1 VNLFPART
9 RQFIQ
14 SHPRLTAAVGL
25 VLCYIVL
32 FLLYWRLSLT
42 LEKSSDDACYVLEG
56 LDVVRGNLLLRGWTL
71 PLDSFYTIIV
81 PFYALGALLT
91 RNTSIL
97 MYILPAAEYSLLV
110 VMCIAIAWK
119 NVIPE
124 YRLVSVIIILL
135 AIGCPS
141 YPAGPPN
148 EAAGHI
154 STVIFITAAFY
165 LLSTGRFL
173 LAAVILV
180 LADVGDPFALWIGN
194 ISIALVGLRLMVV
207 EKWRGAKL
215 LILTVTCVLLS
226 KLMLLAISLGHGYKI
241 EVGETRSAFVS
252 LGRLGHNFYL
262 LCESVLDL
270 FGANF
275 FGRQVLSLETGLIL
289 VHMVAF
295 VFIFWALIKLI
306 SGPIDQHEIIPA
318 LLMTAIVVDIAAFL
332 FSDIPVDIDS
342 ARFLSP
348 VLIYGVLLVALSWYR
363 LGIEHKYLWVVLPV
377 MICAYLT
384 SFGMRVAEP
393 VAPAPTEVFSYLE
406 SKGVTDGYGGYWS
419 AGLLTVLSNERF
431 TVRQV
436 VPRLGGKLGP
446 YKWVSAADWYDMN
459 DARFLIAD
467 RRDPAVNLST
477 ATVTWGRPEEIKSI
491 GRYRIFIWKGPIH
504 LPAQ

>member
-1 VNLFPART
+1 M
-9 RQFIQ
+9 
-14 SHPRLTAAVGL
+14 
-25 VLCYIVL
+25 CYIVL

-56 LDVVRGNLLLRGWTL
+56 LDIVRGNVLLRGWTL

-91 RNTSIL
+91 RNTSTL
-97 MYILPAAEYSLLV
+97 MYILPAAGYSLLV
-110 VMCIAIAWK
+110 MMCIAIVWK
-119 NVIPE
+119 NVSSK
-124 YRLVSVIIILL
+124 YRVVSIIIILL

-154 STVIFITAAFY
+154 STIIFITAAFY

-180 LADVGDPFALWIGN
+180 LADVGDPFAIWIGN
-194 ISIALVGLRLMVV
+194 ISIALVGLRLMIVD
-207 EKWRGAKL
+207 KWSGAKL
-215 LILTVTCVLLS
+215 LILTVACVLLS
-226 KLMLLAISLGHGYKI
+226 KVVLLAISLGHGYNI
-241 EVGETRSAFVS
+241 EVGEARSAFVS
-252 LGRLGHNFYL
+252 LGRLGHNLYL

-275 FGRQVLSLETGLIL
+275 FGREVLSLETGLIL
-289 VHMVAF
+289 IHLVA
-295 VFIFWALIKLI
+295 VLLIMWALIKLI
-306 SGPIDQHEIIPA
+306 SEPIDQHEIIPA
-318 LLMTAIVVDIAAFL
+318 FLITAIIVDIAAFL

-363 LGIEHKYLWVVLPV
+363 LGFEHKYLWVVLPV

-384 SFGMRVAEP
+384 SFGMRVAGP
-393 VAPAPTEVFSYLE
+393 LAPAPTEVFSYLE
-406 SKGVTDGYGGYWS
+406 SKGVTHGYGGYWS
-419 AGLLTVLSNERF
+419 AGLLTVLSNGRF

-446 YKWVSAADWYDMN
+446 YQWVSAADWYDMN
-459 DARFLIAD
+459 DARFLISD
-467 RRDPAVNLST
+467 PRDPAVNLST
-477 ATVTWGRPEEIKSI
+477 ATTTWGRPEEIRSI
-491 GRYRIFIWKGPIH
+491 GQYRIFIWKEPIH

>member
-1 VNLFPART
+1 M
-9 RQFIQ
+9 
-14 SHPRLTAAVGL
+14 
-25 VLCYIVL
+25 CYIVL

-56 LDVVRGNLLLRGWTL
+56 LDIVRGNVLLRGWTL

-91 RNTSIL
+91 RNTSTL
-97 MYILPAAEYSLLV
+97 MYILPAAGYSLLV
-110 VMCIAIAWK
+110 MMCIAIVWK
-119 NVIPE
+119 NVSSK
-124 YRLVSVIIILL
+124 YRVVSIIIILL

-154 STVIFITAAFY
+154 STLIFITAAFY
-165 LLSTGRFL
+165 LLSTRRSL
-173 LAAVILV
+173 LAVVILV

-194 ISIALVGLRLMVV
+194 ISIALVGLRLMIVD
-207 EKWRGAKL
+207 KWSGAKL
-215 LILTVTCVLLS
+215 LILTIACVLLS
-226 KLMLLAISLGHGYKI
+226 KVVLLAISLGHGYNI
-241 EVGETRSAFVS
+241 EVGEARSAFVS
-252 LGRLGHNFYL
+252 LGRLGHNLYL

-270 FGANF
+270 FGSNF
-275 FGRQVLSLETGLIL
+275 FGREVLSLETGLIL
-289 VHMVAF
+289 IHLVA
-295 VFIFWALIKLI
+295 VLLIMWALIKLI
-306 SGPIDQHEIIPA
+306 SEPIDQHEIIPA
-318 LLMTAIVVDIAAFL
+318 FLITAIIVDIAAFL

-342 ARFLSP
+342 ACFLSP

-363 LGIEHKYLWVVLPV
+363 LGFEHKYLWVVLPV

-384 SFGMRVAEP
+384 SFGTRVAGP

-406 SKGVTDGYGGYWS
+406 SKGVTHGYGGYWS
-419 AGLLTVLSNERF
+419 AGLLTVLSNGRL

-459 DARFLIAD
+459 DARFLISD
-467 RRDPAVNLST
+467 PRDPAVNLST
-477 ATVTWGRPEEIKSI
+477 ATMTWGRPEEIRSI
-491 GRYRIFIWKGPIH
+491 GQYRIFIWKEAIH